1 MKNVAGEAL
10 RVNPQQ
16 RNSGVNITHHK
27 SDRFFDLVAS
37 LGAGFGAKPI
47 DPELAPAGGKIRG
60 GHWLNSFEV
69 HALIIAAARLDDSE
83 GACSLAT
90 CPKVKDGVLF
100 GGDGDS
106 ILRCGM
112 EMPIL
117 QCSQNF
123 LVELGAHTFENSFAD
138 DFPTLVDGDLD
149 HHSSLRRRQFPG
161 ISNRIG
167 SSDRQSRTNFIAI
180 HWPPGQSAVRK
191 SRSCSV
197 TQT

>member
-1 MKNVAGEAL
+1 MKNVPGEAL
-10 RVNPQQ
+10 RVDTHQ

-27 SDRFFDLVAS
+27 SDCFFDLVAS

-83 GACSLAT
+83 GAGSLAT
-90 CPKVKDGVLF
+90 CPEVKDRILF

-106 ILRCGM
+106 ILRGRM

-123 LVELGAHTFENSFAD
+123 LVELGAHTFEDSFAD
-138 DFPTLVDGDLD
+138 DLPTLIDGDLN
-149 HHSSLRRRQFPG
+149 HHSSLRRRQFP
-161 ISNRIG
+161 RI
-167 SSDRQSRTNFIAI
+167 
-180 HWPPGQSAVRK
+180 RK
-191 SRSCSV
+191 
-197 TQT
+197 